1 MIFRSGRTVGRLQ
14 GFREYYNEAQIYKFA
29 LTRQRMPA
37 ILVVKLALVAER
49 AIDCLV
55 GVLEDATHL
64 SVVARTFNNGA
75 WVGE

>member
-1 MIFRSGRTVGRLQ
+1 
-14 GFREYYNEAQIYKFA
+14 
-29 LTRQRMPA
+29 MPA

-64 SVVARTFNNGA
+64 SVVARTFHNGA